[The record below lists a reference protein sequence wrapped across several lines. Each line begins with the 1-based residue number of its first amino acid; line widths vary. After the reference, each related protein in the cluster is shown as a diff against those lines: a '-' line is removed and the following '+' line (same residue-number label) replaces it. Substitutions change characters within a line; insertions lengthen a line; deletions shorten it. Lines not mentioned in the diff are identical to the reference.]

1 MYHLSFP
8 AEAANSLN
16 QAVNMF
22 LEIGRLNM
30 AARYCKVTDLD
41 IWLIWT

>member
-1 MYHLSFP
+1 MYFS

-16 QAVNMF
+16 QAVNLY

-30 AARYCKVTDLD
+30 AARYCKVIDLD
-41 IWLIWT
+41 T